1 MQAVKRIRTSPPLKR
16 KPAAAAAVA
25 AAPAPTV
32 RRRLP
37 PAERKMLI
45 VEAAIA
51 YFAEVGFEGQT
62 RNLSARLGVTNAL
75 LFRYFPTKEELV
87 ERVYQQ
93 MYLGRWGSDWEEA
106 LKDRTVPF
114 DVRLRR
120 FYKSYLSVI
129 YSYEWIRIFFFAG
142 LRGVNINDR
151 YINLLNSRIVQPICT
166 EVRHAHGLPPPEQV
180 PITTVESDAVWGL
193 QGQILYIGIR
203 RFIYNQHI
211 ADPERIVDAAVDVF
225 LAGIASVASA
235 ASLSAR

>member
-1 MQAVKRIRTSPPLKR
+1 MQAVKRIRTSPALKR
-16 KPAAAAAVA
+16 KQAVAPAAAVA
-25 AAPAPTV
+25 SAPTV

-93 MYLGRWGSDWEEA
+93 MYLGRWGSDWEDA

-151 YINLLNSRIVQPICT
+151 YISLLNSRIVQPICT
-166 EVRHAHGLPPPEQV
+166 EVRHAYGLAPPEQV
-180 PITTVESDAVWGL
+180 PITAMESDAVWGL

-203 RFIYNQHI
+203 RFIYNQPI

-225 LAGIASVASA
+225 LSGITSVASA
-235 ASLSAR
+235 ASGPSR